1 MLKMLNWDQKD
12 KSNIF
17 LKKLSRMMK
26 MKTSETGKEKQKRP
40 TGGYKRRRRK

>member
-1 MLKMLNWDQKD
+1 MLKYLIGIKMTNPIIVL
-12 KSNIF
+12 
-17 LKKLSRMMK
+17 KLSRMMK

>member
-1 MLKMLNWDQKD
+1 MINP
-12 KSNIF
+12 IIV

-40 TGGYKRRRRK
+40 TEGYKRRRKK